1 MCNKSCVGRSGFG
14 VKGDIAGTMG
24 SRMCALI
31 PVLVTLL
38 APVFVRGQAVSLQ
51 EQLSAQ
57 YKLAKVASDSGGLA
71 VVNEGTLLTIQK
83 GGVLS
88 VPWTS
93 VTLCPAKYQDNAF
106 HASVGFCAGM
116 LKNVSRYFKVGDKV
130 YPVKID
136 VNVDKA
142 KISFTVVSCDSCNG
156 INPPTSMKGEV
167 VFQYA
172 KGALDKVSAG
182 EIEDAIGQVFVIA
195 SDDQQ
200 GQGNNDAGQQQGNQQ
215 QGNQQPEQQQQ
226 QSEPQTVQLGM
237 TTDQVQSVLGKPD
250 KIFNV
255 GAKQIYVYKD
265 VKVTFL
271 NGKVSDVQ

>member
-1 MCNKSCVGRSGFG
+1 MRSK
-14 VKGDIAGTMG
+14 V
-24 SRMCALI
+24 CA
-31 PVLVTLL
+31 VLL
-38 APVFVRGQAVSLQ
+38 ALLTISSATFVRAQAVSLR

-57 YKLAKVASDSGGLA
+57 YKVAKVASDSGGFA
-71 VVNEGTLLTIQK
+71 VVDPGTLLTIQK

-88 VPWTS
+88 VPWAS
-93 VTLCPAKYQDNAF
+93 LTLCPAKYQDNAF

-136 VNVDKA
+136 VNLDKA
-142 KISFTVVSCDSCNG
+142 KITFTVVSCDSCNG
-156 INPPTSMKGEV
+156 VNPPTSMKGEV

-172 KGALDKVSAG
+172 KGALDKASAG
-182 EIEDAIGQVFVIA
+182 DIEDAIGQVFVIA

-215 QGNQQPEQQQQ
+215 QPEQQQQ

-250 KIFNV
+250 KVFNV